1 MASKTNHINS
11 KKHGQI
17 VKTAETL
24 FTRHGIKRITV
35 EEICQKAGVSKMT
48 FYKYFSNKTD
58 LVEHVWNKWIEEG
71 FEKLDEINA
80 MDIPFP
86 EKIEMM
92 FKWRTELI
100 SKMSTEFIEE
110 VLPIDPEQGKVVERF
125 LKFIVDAQ
133 KKGDIRPEIR
143 PEFIA
148 AVIDKMHELAR
159 DEKLMRMYPSYI
171 EFNRELKD
179 FFWFGLLPRPK
190 HPEEKT
196 IRGSAE

>member
-1 MASKTNHINS
+1 MPSKTNHTNS

-58 LVEHVWNKWIEEG
+58 LVAHICNNWIEEG

-80 MDIPFP
+80 LDIPFP

-92 FKWRTELI
+92 FKWRTELV

-110 VLPIDPEQGKVVERF
+110 VLPIDLEYGRITERI

-133 KKGDIRPEIR
+133 KKGNIRPEIR

-148 AVIDKMHELAR
+148 AVIDKMHDLAR
-159 DEKLMRMYPSYI
+159 NEKLMRIYPSYI

-179 FFWFGLLPRPK
+179 FFWFGLLPRPP
-190 HPEEKT
+190 HPKE
-196 IRGSAE
+196 

>member
-1 MASKTNHINS
+1 MASKSNQTNS

-17 VKTAETL
+17 VETAERL

-35 EEICQKAGVSKMT
+35 EEICQKADVSKMT
-48 FYKYFSNKTD
+48 FYKYFSNKTE
-58 LVEHVWNKWIEEG
+58 LVEHIWNKWIEEG

-80 MDIPFP
+80 LDIPFP

-110 VLPIDPEQGKVVERF
+110 VLPIGPERGKVRARF
-125 LKFIVDAQ
+125 LKFIADAQ
-133 KKGDIRPEIR
+133 KKGNIRPEIR

-159 DEKLMRMYPSYI
+159 DEKLMRIYPSYI

-179 FFWFGLLPRPK
+179 FFWFGLLPRPE
-190 HPEEKT
+190 HTEQ
-196 IRGSAE
+196 

>member
-1 MASKTNHINS
+1 MASKTSYINS
-11 KKHGQI
+11 KKREQI
-17 VKTAETL
+17 VETAERL

-58 LVEHVWNKWIEEG
+58 LVEHICNDWIEEG

-80 MDIPFP
+80 LDIPFP

-92 FKWRTELI
+92 FKWRTDLV
-100 SKMSTEFIEE
+100 SKMSTEFIEQ
-110 VLPIDPEQGKVVERF
+110 VLPIDLEYGKITERF

-148 AVIDKMHELAR
+148 AVIDKMYELGR
-159 DEKLMRMYPSYI
+159 DEKLIRTYPSYI

-179 FFWFGLLPRPK
+179 FFWFGLLPRPT
-190 HPEEKT
+190 HPKE
-196 IRGSAE
+196 

>member
-1 MASKTNHINS
+1 MPRKSNHTNS
-11 KKHGQI
+11 KKRGQI
-17 VKTAETL
+17 VETAERL

-35 EEICQKAGVSKMT
+35 EEICQKADVSKMT

-58 LVEHVWNKWIEEG
+58 LVENIWNKWIEEG

-80 MDIPFP
+80 LDIPFP

-110 VLPIDPEQGKVVERF
+110 VLPIDPERGKVRKRF

-159 DEKLMRMYPSYI
+159 DEKLMRM
-171 EFNRELKD
+171 
-179 FFWFGLLPRPK
+179 
-190 HPEEKT
+190 
-196 IRGSAE
+196 

>member
-1 MASKTNHINS
+1 MASRSNQANS
-11 KKHGQI
+11 KKHAQI
-17 VKTAETL
+17 VETAETL
-24 FTRHGIKRITV
+24 FTRHGIKRVTV

-58 LVEHVWNKWIEEG
+58 LVKHIWNSWIEVG

-80 MDIPFP
+80 LGIPFP

-92 FKWRTELI
+92 FQWKTELV

-110 VLPIDPEQGKVVERF
+110 VLPIDLEYGKITERF

-148 AVIDKMHELAR
+148 AVIDKMHELGR
-159 DEKLMRMYPSYI
+159 EDRLMRMYPSYI
-171 EFNRELKD
+171 DFNRELRD
-179 FFWFGLLPRPK
+179 FFWLGLLLRESDFK
-190 HPEEKT
+190 E
-196 IRGSAE
+196 

>member
-1 MASKTNHINS
+1 MASKTDHTNS
-11 KKHGQI
+11 KKHEQI
-17 VKTAETL
+17 VETAERL

-58 LVEHVWNKWIEEG
+58 LVEHIFNNWIEKG

-80 MDIPFP
+80 LTIPFP

-92 FKWRTELI
+92 FKWRTELV

-110 VLPIDPEQGKVVERF
+110 VLPIDLQYGKITERI
-125 LKFIVDAQ
+125 LKFIVDSQ

-179 FFWFGLLPRPK
+179 FFWFGLLPRPT
-190 HPEEKT
+190 HPKE
-196 IRGSAE
+196 

>member
-1 MASKTNHINS
+1 MASKSNQTNS

-35 EEICQKAGVSKMT
+35 EEICQKARVSKMT

-58 LVEHVWNKWIEEG
+58 LVKHISNNWIEEG

-80 MDIPFP
+80 LDIPFP

-92 FKWRTELI
+92 FKWKTELV

-110 VLPIDPEQGKVVERF
+110 VLPIDLEYGKITERF

-148 AVIDKMHELAR
+148 AVIDKMHELGR
-159 DEKLMRMYPSYI
+159 DDRLMRLYPSYM
-171 EFNRELKD
+171 EFNRELRD
-179 FFWFGLLPRPK
+179 FFWFGLLPRPT
-190 HPEEKT
+190 HPSE
-196 IRGSAE
+196 

>member
-1 MASKTNHINS
+1 MPSKTNHTNS

-58 LVEHVWNKWIEEG
+58 LVAHICNNWIEEG

-80 MDIPFP
+80 LDIPFP

-92 FKWRTELI
+92 FKWRTELV

-110 VLPIDPEQGKVVERF
+110 VLPIDLEYGRITERI
-125 LKFIVDAQ
+125 L
-133 KKGDIRPEIR
+133 EIR

-148 AVIDKMHELAR
+148 AVIDKMHDLAR
-159 DEKLMRMYPSYI
+159 NEKLMRIYPSYI

-179 FFWFGLLPRPK
+179 FFWFGLLPRPP
-190 HPEEKT
+190 HPKE
-196 IRGSAE
+196 